1 MHLPV
6 TPSSAIMPTTSVP
19 PEVRRW
25 NWGAFFLTWIW
36 GIGNN
41 VMIAFLCFVPFLG
54 FIMPIVLGIKG
65 GEWAW
70 EKKRWDSLEH
80 FQRVQ
85 RIWAWVGLGVFL
97 WFMAMIVGIVFFLF
111 SMFMKT
117 EPYLQGLKM
126 VTQSPAVIEELGE
139 PVKPGWYVTG
149 NINVGTSDGKA
160 SIDFPISGPKGKGT
174 VYVKAY
180 KDMGKWRIVHVVV
193 EIDTTHERIDVPTGK
208 PDGSS

>member
-1 MHLPV
+1 M
-6 TPSSAIMPTTSVP
+6 TPIDVP

-41 VMIAFLCFVPFLG
+41 VLIAFLVFVPFLG
-54 FIMPIVLGIKG
+54 FIMPFILGIKG

-97 WFMAMIVGIVFFLF
+97 WVVATIAGILFFVFSL
-111 SMFMKT
+111 FMKT
-117 EPYLQGLKM
+117 EPYMQGLQI
-126 VTQSPAVIEELGE
+126 VTQSPAIIAELGE
-139 PVKPGWYVTG
+139 PIKPGWYVAG

-160 SIDFPISGPKGKGT
+160 NIDFPISGPKGKGT
-174 VYVKAY
+174 VYVKAF
-180 KDMGKWRIVHVVV
+180 KDMGKWNLDRIIVD
-193 EIDTTHERIDVPTGK
+193 IDQTHERIDVPLASPG
-208 PDGSS
+208 GSL